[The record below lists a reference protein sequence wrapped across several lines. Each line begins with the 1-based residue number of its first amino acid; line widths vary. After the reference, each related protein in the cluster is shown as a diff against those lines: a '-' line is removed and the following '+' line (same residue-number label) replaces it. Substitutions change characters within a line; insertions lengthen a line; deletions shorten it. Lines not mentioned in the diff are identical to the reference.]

1 MATTGDYEKDLRRK
15 TRKSSQSRCRSRRRW
30 SRSYGFK
37 SAIQSIES
45 DYDTAEDFGEAL
57 WWESTYQAGMLM
69 VVL

>member
-1 MATTGDYEKDLRRK
+1 MASTGDYEEDLRRR
-15 TRKSSQSRCRSRRRW
+15 TRKSSPSRCRSKRRW

-45 DYDTAEDFGEAL
+45 DYGTAEGFREAL